1 MPKVIIHD
9 AIDEAG
15 VDLLKSRADLEI
27 CEVARDDD
35 ETLHR
40 EIADADGLILRYLPL
55 RAAALE
61 AATRLKV
68 VARHG
73 VGCDNVDVDA
83 ATARKIPVATVGDAN
98 AVAVAELT
106 LFFMLAASKRARH
119 YDEAVRRGDFLARET
134 ADHLELYGRTVLLLG
149 FGRIAQKVAARCRA
163 FEMTVECFDPYV
175 PQQDIVDAGCTP
187 VADLAE
193 ALPRAD
199 YVSVHVPLNDETRHL
214 IDKEALAR
222 MKQGAILV
230 NAARGSIVDG
240 RALYEALE
248 SGHLAGAG
256 PRRLRRRTAATRR
269 SVAQP
274 SGCRAHAAHGWLHPR
289 RLHPHGDPVRAARAR
304 RARRQARFFLCN
316 QPRSPR
322 LRTSPGGAIGPSIAA
337 ARLPPGKWGVGARVI
352 CVVIGARHEAARNR
366 ELG

>member
-1 MPKVIIHD
+1 M
-9 AIDEAG
+9 
-15 VDLLKSRADLEI
+15 KSRADLEI

-35 ETLHR
+35 ETLRR

-55 RAAALE
+55 RAEMLE

-163 FEMTVECFDPYV
+163 FEMTVECCDPYV

-230 NAARGSIVDG
+230 NAARGPIVDG

-256 PRRLRRRTAATRR
+256 LDVFEEEP
-269 SVAQP
+269 
-274 SGCRAHAAHGWLHPR
+274 
-289 RLHPHGDPVRAARAR
+289 
-304 RARRQARFFLCN
+304 
-316 QPRSPR
+316 PR
-322 LRTSPGGAIGPSIAA
+322 LDDPLLSHPATVLMPHMGGSSRGAFIRMATQCA
-337 ARLPPGKWGVGARVI
+337 QHVLDALDGKLDSSFVI
-352 CVVIGARHEAARNR
+352 NPEA
-366 ELG
+366 LD